1 MTSRG
6 GRPMLQDV
14 VRYACGK
21 INKAETERQIQS
33 TKRANGEADV
43 APPSPKVK
51 AARDFF
57 SARCFKGGGQGA
69 HAGDAIGQ
77 LWLLGKLEMPDLDDT
92 KLLQAARDWWYGR
105 SVTFK
110 DLGAKVGSPERAS
123 RTSNASTKLSKA
135 EKTYEHY
142 ERFLRDASDFE
153 AGCLHDLME
162 IDLDGNIA
170 WWASRIIQTEILRYV
185 RLPLVELAS
194 DRDYHMLE
202 AAKRALMAMAGA
214 EAMKRSAA

>member
-1 MTSRG
+1 MSKG

-21 INKAETERQIQS
+21 INKAETDRQLQAAKIE
-33 TKRANGEADV
+33 KGRAYD

-57 SARCFKGGGQGA
+57 SARCFKGGGQGN

-77 LWLLGKLEMPDLDDT
+77 LWLLGKLEVPDMDDT
-92 KLLQAARDWWYGR
+92 KLLTAARDWWYGR
-105 SVTFK
+105 CITFK
-110 DLGAKVGSPERAS
+110 ELGHKIGKHERAS
-123 RTSNASTKLSKA
+123 RTSNPSTKPSKP
-135 EKTYEHY
+135 EREY
-142 ERFLRDASDFE
+142 ERYESFLRDASDYDV
-153 AGCLHDLME
+153 ACLHDLME

-170 WWASRIIQTEILRYV
+170 WWASRIIQTEILRFV
-185 RLPLVELAS
+185 RLPLVALAS
-194 DRDYHMLE
+194 DDDYRKLE

-214 EAMKRSAA
+214 EAMRRAA